1 MCSCVLFLDLPA
13 GRSSSGAAEREP
25 HQRPAPSDASV
36 RERRRRAAR
45 AARAAAERAHPKVMA
60 EEAKAAADTPPPP
73 PDKEDGVA
81 PCRNRVDL
89 HAVEQTQLRRRRR
102 VDGAGA

>member
-1 MCSCVLFLDLPA
+1 VCSCVLFLDLPA

-60 EEAKAAADTPPPP
+60 EEAKAADAPPPP
-73 PDKEDGVA
+73 PEDGEVA
-81 PCRNRVDL
+81 EANAAPQATEEGPHPL
-89 HAVEQTQLRRRRR
+89 EHKWTLAAV
-102 VDGAGA
+102 

>member
-1 MCSCVLFLDLPA
+1 MFFLDLPA

-25 HQRPAPSDASV
+25 PEARAQRRQRPHGRRSV
-36 RERRRRAAR
+36 AR

-73 PDKEDGVA
+73 PDREDGEVA
-81 PCRNRVDL
+81 EANATPSATEEGPHPL
-89 HAVEQTQLRRRRR
+89 EHKWTLAAVWQSSR
-102 VDGAGA
+102 

>member
-60 EEAKAAADTPPPP
+60 EEAKAADAPPPP
-73 PDKEDGVA
+73 PDKEDGEVA
-81 PCRNRVDL
+81 EANAAPQATEEGPHPL
-89 HAVEQTQLRRRRR
+89 EHKWTLAAV
-102 VDGAGA
+102 

>member
-60 EEAKAAADTPPPP
+60 EEAKAADAPPPP
-73 PDKEDGVA
+73 PEDGEVA
-81 PCRNRVDL
+81 EANAAPQATEEGPHPL
-89 HAVEQTQLRRRRR
+89 EHKWTFA
-102 VDGAGA
+102 AA

>member
-60 EEAKAAADTPPPP
+60 EEAKASDAPPPP
-73 PDKEDGVA
+73 PEDGEVA
-81 PCRNRVDL
+81 EANAAPQATEEGPHPL
-89 HAVEQTQLRRRRR
+89 EHKWTLAAV
-102 VDGAGA
+102 

>member
-60 EEAKAAADTPPPP
+60 EEAKAADAPPPP
-73 PDKEDGVA
+73 PEDGEVA
-81 PCRNRVDL
+81 EANAAPQATEEGPHPL
-89 HAVEQTQLRRRRR
+89 EHKWTLAAV
-102 VDGAGA
+102 